1 MDKRP
6 KFQWRLSSPVTIPVH
21 DFQSLIVK
29 SIDWKKS
36 KISKGNGT
44 LMTAST
50 FSMTVPYV
58 DMLSDCSSTP
68 IISINKKKEE
78 PIFQRK
84 IISEGQLTEIWK
96 IKAECNRNG
105 KDCQQDFDESI
116 QVKCKKFTFNNEVK
130 FMDNSLDT
138 QLHKVNIIN
147 EESKNLEF
155 CCRNSST
162 LIEVYGNSNV
172 GLEILKNDC
181 IFSDTYEE
189 KSKLY
194 GVKTFFKICQVGNF
208 IIKESFWKDQFN
220 NYLAICHES
229 DYVCT

>member
-1 MDKRP
+1 
-6 KFQWRLSSPVTIPVH
+6 
-21 DFQSLIVK
+21 
-29 SIDWKKS
+29 
-36 KISKGNGT
+36 
-44 LMTAST
+44 MT
-50 FSMTVPYV
+50 
-58 DMLSDCSSTP
+58 
-68 IISINKKKEE
+68 
-78 PIFQRK
+78 
-84 IISEGQLTEIWK
+84 
-96 IKAECNRNG
+96 
-105 KDCQQDFDESI
+105 
-116 QVKCKKFTFNNEVK
+116 
-130 FMDNSLDT
+130 
-138 QLHKVNIIN
+138 
-147 EESKNLEF
+147 SKNLEF

-181 IFSDTYEE
+181 TFSDTFEE